1 MGVGG
6 MMRVKGGGDGDEGD
20 LPPSAGSTGLG
31 VAGCGSWVCGSTSLS
46 TPRKVEEG
54 EGDVSPIR
62 LTLCMPALRWGK
74 PRQLQFTRNGQ
85 LDFFPRLSTLGICIR
100 RRETRGVAENVPVF
114 VKLLEDNNNEADN
127 SHDERAWR

>member
-6 MMRVKGGGDGDEGD
+6 MMRVKGGGDGDALGDD

-54 EGDVSPIR
+54 EGDAD
-62 LTLCMPALRWGK
+62 LM
-74 PRQLQFTRNGQ
+74 
-85 LDFFPRLSTLGICIR
+85 
-100 RRETRGVAENVPVF
+100 AEM
-114 VKLLEDNNNEADN
+114 
-127 SHDERAWR
+127 DERERWTRERERT